1 MRIVTVCR
9 MNQARSPFAQAV
21 LERNFPDD
29 QISSTGVTAIEGTS
43 ILDSVVDTA
52 KNWGTPITQSS
63 SRALSKAMDDLMA
76 ADLVI
81 TAENSHSVVIR
92 NLGYRGAM
100 RSYEEILE
108 DQDFIPIDPGGLL
121 PDAVSRELGKVGALT
136 LRAALDAKG
145 YPHAHDIHVVIP
157 HGVSD
162 LGVALAHAQMARI
175 GDGAILIDT
184 DLRAPLNN
192 EIEDLG
198 LERIFFDVDQMEVVD
213 LPEITS
219 QQILTHSRQIDF
231 PERYF
236 LSPAWREWIQ
246 RLANKSPVVLVTAPR
261 HSRMRR
267 LADSYLAS
275 YMSDEFTVISA

>member
-1 MRIVTVCR
+1 

-29 QISSTGVTAIEGTS
+29 QISSTGVTAIQGTS
-43 ILDSVVDTA
+43 ILDYVIDTA

-63 SRALSKAMDDLMA
+63 SRAISKAMDDLMA

-81 TAENSHSVVIR
+81 TAESSHSDVIR
-92 NLGYRGAM
+92 NLGYTGAM

-108 DQDFIPIDPGGLL
+108 DQDFIPIDPGGLM
-121 PDAVSRELGKVGALT
+121 PDAISRELGKVGALT

-162 LGVALAHAQMARI
+162 VGVALANAQMARI
-175 GDGAILIDT
+175 GEGAILIDA
-184 DLRAPLNN
+184 DLRAPLNK

-246 RLANKSPVVLVTAPR
+246 RLADKTPVVLVTAPR

>member
-21 LERNFPDD
+21 LERNFPGD
-29 QISSTGVTAIEGTS
+29 QISSTGVSAIEGTA
-43 ILDSVVDTA
+43 ILPSVIETA
-52 KNWGTPITQSS
+52 KNWGVPITQTK
-63 SRALSKAMDDLMA
+63 SRTLRNASNDLLI

-81 TAENSHSVVIR
+81 AAEQSHADSVR
-92 NLGYRGAM
+92 NLGYKGAL
-100 RSYEEILE
+100 RNYEEILE
-108 DQDFIPIDPGGLL
+108 DKDFIPVDPGGLL

-162 LGVALAHAQMARI
+162 LGVALAHAQMSRMSE
-175 GDGAILIDT
+175 GAILIDA
-184 DLRAPLNN
+184 DLRAPLIN

-198 LERIFFDVDQMEVVD
+198 LERIFFDVDQLDVVD

-219 QQILTHSRQIDF
+219 AQILTHSRQLDF

-246 RLANKSPVVLVTAPR
+246 RLADKSPVVIVTAPR

>member
-63 SRALSKAMDDLMA
+63 SRALSKAMHDLMA

-81 TAENSHSVVIR
+81 TAENSHSDVIR
-92 NLGYRGAM
+92 NLGYAGAI

-108 DQDFIPIDPGGLL
+108 DRDFIPIDPGGLL

-175 GDGAILIDT
+175 GEGAILIDA

-192 EIEDLG
+192 EIEDMG

-246 RLANKSPVVLVTAPR
+246 RLADKSPVVLVTAPR
-261 HSRMRR
+261 HSRARR
-267 LADSYLAS
+267 LADSYLSS
-275 YMSDEFTVISA
+275 YMADEFTVISA

>member
-1 MRIVTVCR
+1 

-29 QISSTGVTAIEGTS
+29 QISSAGVNAIEGTP
-43 ILDSVVDTA
+43 ILPAVIATA
-52 KNWGTPITQSS
+52 KNWGVPISQTSS
-63 SRALSKAMDDLMA
+63 CTLKGAGNDILI

-81 TAENSHSVVIR
+81 TAENVHNDVIR
-92 NLGYRGAM
+92 NFGYRGDL

-108 DQDFIPIDPGGLL
+108 DRDFIPIDPGGLL

-145 YPHAHDIHVVIP
+145 YPHAHSIHVVIP

-162 LGVALAHAQMARI
+162 LGVALAHAQMSRI
-175 GDGAILIDT
+175 TEGAILVDT
-184 DLRAPLNN
+184 DLRAPLLN
-192 EIEDLG
+192 EIEDMG
-198 LERIFFDVDQMEVVD
+198 LERIFFDIDQMDVLD
-213 LPEITS
+213 LPEITT

-246 RLANKSPVVLVTAPR
+246 RLADKSPVVLVTAPR

>member
-1 MRIVTVCR
+1 

-21 LERNFPDD
+21 LERNFPGD
-29 QISSTGVTAIEGTS
+29 QISSTGVTAIQGTS
-43 ILDSVVDTA
+43 ILDSVLDTA

-81 TAENSHSVVIR
+81 TAESSHSDVIR
-92 NLGYRGAM
+92 NLGYTGAM

-108 DQDFIPIDPGGLL
+108 DRDFIPIDPGGLL

-162 LGVALAHAQMARI
+162 LGVALANAQMARI
-175 GDGAILIDT
+175 GEGAILIDA

-246 RLANKSPVVLVTAPR
+246 RLADKSPVVIVTAPR

>member
-1 MRIVTVCR
+1 

-29 QISSTGVTAIEGTS
+29 QISSTGVAAIQGTS

-81 TAENSHSVVIR
+81 TAESSHNDVIR
-92 NLGYRGAM
+92 NLGYTGAM

-162 LGVALAHAQMARI
+162 LGVALANAQMARI
-175 GDGAILIDT
+175 GEGAILIDA

-219 QQILTHSRQIDF
+219 GQILTHSRQIDF

-246 RLANKSPVVLVTAPR
+246 RLADKSPVVIVTAPR

>member
-21 LERNFPDD
+21 LERNFPGD
-29 QISSTGVTAIEGTS
+29 QISSTGIAAIQGTS
-43 ILDSVVDTA
+43 ILDSVLTTA
-52 KNWGTPITQSS
+52 KNWGVDITQSS
-63 SRALSKAMDDLMA
+63 SRSLSKAMDDLLT

-81 TAENSHSVVIR
+81 TAENSHSDVIR
-92 NLGYRGAM
+92 NLGYAGLM

-108 DQDFIPIDPGGLL
+108 DQDFIPEDPGGLL

-162 LGVALAHAQMARI
+162 LGIALAEAQMNRI
-175 GDGAILIDT
+175 AKGAILIDA
-184 DLRAPLNN
+184 DLRAPLIN

-198 LERIFFDVDQMEVVD
+198 LERIFFDVDQLEVVD

-219 QQILTHSRQIDF
+219 GQILTHSRQLDF

-236 LSPAWREWIQ
+236 LSPAWRQWIQ
-246 RLANKSPVVLVTAPR
+246 HLADKSPVVIVTAPR

>member
-1 MRIVTVCR
+1 

-21 LERNFPDD
+21 LERNFPGD
-29 QISSTGVTAIEGTS
+29 QISSTGVTAIQGTS
-43 ILDSVVDTA
+43 ILESVLDIS

-81 TAENSHSVVIR
+81 TAESSHSDVIR
-92 NLGYRGAM
+92 NLGYTGAM

-108 DQDFIPIDPGGLL
+108 DRDFIPIDPGGLL

-162 LGVALAHAQMARI
+162 LGVALANAQMARI
-175 GDGAILIDT
+175 GEGAILIDA

-246 RLANKSPVVLVTAPR
+246 RLADKSPVVIVTAPR

>member
-1 MRIVTVCR
+1 

-29 QISSTGVTAIEGTS
+29 QISSTGVTAIQGTS

-81 TAENSHSVVIR
+81 TAESSHSDVIR
-92 NLGYRGAM
+92 NLGYTGAM

-162 LGVALAHAQMARI
+162 LVVALAHAQMARI
-175 GDGAILIDT
+175 SEGAILIDT

-213 LPEITS
+213 LPDITS

-246 RLANKSPVVLVTAPR
+246 RLADKSPVVLVTAPR

>member
-52 KNWGTPITQSS
+52 KNWGVDITQSS
-63 SRALSKAMDDLMA
+63 SRTLSKAMDDLLA

-81 TAENSHSVVIR
+81 TAENSHSDVIR

>member
-1 MRIVTVCR
+1 

-21 LERNFPDD
+21 LERNFPGD
-29 QISSTGVTAIEGTS
+29 QISSTGVTAIQGTS
-43 ILDSVVDTA
+43 ILDSVVETA

-81 TAENSHSVVIR
+81 TAENSHSDLIR
-92 NLGYRGAM
+92 NLGYTGAM

-162 LGVALAHAQMARI
+162 LGVALANAQMARI
-175 GDGAILIDT
+175 GEGAILIDA

-213 LPEITS
+213 LPEINS

-246 RLANKSPVVLVTAPR
+246 RLADKTPVVLVTAPR

>member
-1 MRIVTVCR
+1 

-29 QISSTGVTAIEGTS
+29 QISSTGVTAIQGTS
-43 ILDSVVDTA
+43 ILDSVIDIA
-52 KNWGTPITQSS
+52 KSWGTPITQSS
-63 SRALSKAMDDLMA
+63 SRALSEAIDDLMA

-81 TAENSHSVVIR
+81 TAESSHSDLIR
-92 NLGYRGAM
+92 NLGYTGAM

-108 DQDFIPIDPGGLL
+108 DRDFIPVDPGGLL

-145 YPHAHDIHVVIP
+145 FPHAHNIHVVIP

-175 GDGAILIDT
+175 GEGAILIDT
-184 DLRAPLNN
+184 DLRAPLIN
-192 EIEDLG
+192 EIEDMG
-198 LERIFFDVDQMEVVD
+198 LEKIFFDVDHLGVVD

-231 PERYF
+231 PERCF
-236 LSPAWREWIQ
+236 LSPTWREWIQ
-246 RLANKSPVVLVTAPR
+246 RLADKSPVVLVTAPR

>member
-1 MRIVTVCR
+1 

-21 LERNFPDD
+21 LERNFPGD
-29 QISSTGVTAIEGTS
+29 QISSTGVSAIEGTA
-43 ILDSVVDTA
+43 ILPSVIETA
-52 KNWGTPITQSS
+52 RNWGVPITQTK
-63 SRALSKAMDDLMA
+63 SRTLRNASNDLLI

-81 TAENSHSVVIR
+81 AAEQSHADSVR
-92 NLGYRGAM
+92 NLGYKGAL
-100 RSYEEILE
+100 RNYEEILE
-108 DQDFIPIDPGGLL
+108 DRDFIPVDPGGLL

-136 LRAALDAKG
+136 LRAALDAKS

-162 LGVALAHAQMARI
+162 LGVALAHAQMSRMSE
-175 GDGAILIDT
+175 GAILIDA
-184 DLRAPLNN
+184 DLRAPLIN

-198 LERIFFDVDQMEVVD
+198 LERIFFDVDQLEVVD

-219 QQILTHSRQIDF
+219 GQILTHSRQLDF
-231 PERYF
+231 PEKYF

-246 RLANKSPVVLVTAPR
+246 RLADKSPVVIVTAPR

>member
-1 MRIVTVCR
+1 

-21 LERNFPDD
+21 LERNFPED
-29 QISSTGVTAIEGTS
+29 QISSTGVTAIQGTS

-63 SRALSKAMDDLMA
+63 SRTLSEAMDDLMS

-81 TAENSHSVVIR
+81 TAENSHSDVIR
-92 NLGYRGAM
+92 NLGYTGAM

-108 DQDFIPIDPGGLL
+108 DRDFIPVDPGGLL

-145 YPHAHDIHVVIP
+145 FPHAHNIHVVIP

-175 GDGAILIDT
+175 GEGAILIDT
-184 DLRAPLNN
+184 DLRAPLIN
-192 EIEDLG
+192 EIEDMG
-198 LERIFFDVDQMEVVD
+198 LEKIFFDVDHLGVVD

-231 PERYF
+231 PERCF
-236 LSPAWREWIQ
+236 LSPTWREWIQ
-246 RLANKSPVVLVTAPR
+246 RLADKSPVVLVTAPR

>member
-1 MRIVTVCR
+1 

-21 LERNFPDD
+21 LERNFPGD
-29 QISSTGVTAIEGTS
+29 QISSTGVAAIHGTS

-81 TAENSHSVVIR
+81 TAESSHSDVIR
-92 NLGYRGAM
+92 NLGYTGAM

-162 LGVALAHAQMARI
+162 LGVALANAQMARI
-175 GDGAILIDT
+175 GEGAILIDA

-246 RLANKSPVVLVTAPR
+246 RLADKSPVVIVTAPR

>member
-1 MRIVTVCR
+1 

-21 LERNFPDD
+21 LERNFPGD
-29 QISSTGVTAIEGTS
+29 QISSTGVSAIEGTA
-43 ILDSVVDTA
+43 ILPSVIETA
-52 KNWGTPITQSS
+52 RNWGVPITQTK
-63 SRALSKAMDDLMA
+63 SRTLRNASNDLLI

-81 TAENSHSVVIR
+81 AAEQSHADSVR
-92 NLGYRGAM
+92 NLGYKGAL
-100 RSYEEILE
+100 RNYEEILE
-108 DQDFIPIDPGGLL
+108 DRDFIPVDPGGLL

-162 LGVALAHAQMARI
+162 LGVALAHAQMSRMSE
-175 GDGAILIDT
+175 GAILIDA
-184 DLRAPLNN
+184 DLRAPLIN

-198 LERIFFDVDQMEVVD
+198 LERIFFDVDQLEVVD

-219 QQILTHSRQIDF
+219 GQILTHSRQLDF
-231 PERYF
+231 PEKYF

-246 RLANKSPVVLVTAPR
+246 RLADKSPVVIVTAPR
-261 HSRMRR
+261 HSSMRR

>member
-21 LERNFPDD
+21 LERNFPGD
-29 QISSTGVTAIEGTS
+29 QISSTGIAAIQGTS
-43 ILDSVVDTA
+43 ILDSVLTTA
-52 KNWGTPITQSS
+52 KNWGVDINQSS
-63 SRALSKAMDDLMA
+63 SRALSKAMDDLLA

-81 TAENSHSVVIR
+81 TAENSHSDVIR
-92 NLGYRGAM
+92 NLGYAGLM

-108 DQDFIPIDPGGLL
+108 DQDFIPEDPGGLL

-145 YPHAHDIHVVIP
+145 YPHTHDIHVVIP

-162 LGVALAHAQMARI
+162 LGIALAEAQMTRI
-175 GDGAILIDT
+175 AKGAILIDA
-184 DLRAPLNN
+184 DLRAPLIH

-198 LERIFFDVDQMEVVD
+198 LERIFFDVDQFEVVD

-219 QQILTHSRQIDF
+219 SQILTHSRQLDF
-231 PERYF
+231 PEKYF

-246 RLANKSPVVLVTAPR
+246 RLADKSPVVIVTAPR

>member
-1 MRIVTVCR
+1 MRIVTVCQ

-21 LERNFPDD
+21 LERNFPGD
-29 QISSTGVTAIEGTS
+29 QISSTGIAAIQGTS
-43 ILDSVVDTA
+43 ILDSVLTTA
-52 KNWGTPITQSS
+52 KNWGVDITQSS
-63 SRALSKAMDDLMA
+63 SRSLSKAMDDLLT

-81 TAENSHSVVIR
+81 TAENSHSDVIR
-92 NLGYRGAM
+92 NLGYAGLM

-108 DQDFIPIDPGGLL
+108 DQDFIPEDPGGLL

-162 LGVALAHAQMARI
+162 LGIALAEAQMNRI
-175 GDGAILIDT
+175 AKGAILIDA
-184 DLRAPLNN
+184 DLRAPLIN

-198 LERIFFDVDQMEVVD
+198 LERIFFDVDQLEVVD

-219 QQILTHSRQIDF
+219 GQILTHSRQLDF

-236 LSPAWREWIQ
+236 LSPAWRQWIQ
-246 RLANKSPVVLVTAPR
+246 HLADKSPVVIVTAPR

>member
-21 LERNFPDD
+21 LERNFPGD
-29 QISSTGVTAIEGTS
+29 QISSTGIAAIQGTS
-43 ILDSVVDTA
+43 ILDSVLTTA
-52 KNWGTPITQSS
+52 KNWGVDITQSS
-63 SRALSKAMDDLMA
+63 SRSLSKAMDDLLA

-81 TAENSHSVVIR
+81 TAENSHSDVIR
-92 NLGYRGAM
+92 NLGYAGLM

-162 LGVALAHAQMARI
+162 LGVALAHAQMARMSE
-175 GDGAILIDT
+175 GAILIDA
-184 DLRAPLNN
+184 DLRAPLIN

-198 LERIFFDVDQMEVVD
+198 LERIFFDVDQLDVVD

-219 QQILTHSRQIDF
+219 GQILTHSRQLDF
-231 PERYF
+231 PEKYF

-246 RLANKSPVVLVTAPR
+246 RLADKSPVVIVTAPR

>member
-29 QISSTGVTAIEGTS
+29 QISSTGVAAIQGTS

-81 TAENSHSVVIR
+81 TAESSHSDVIR
-92 NLGYRGAM
+92 NLGYTGAL

-162 LGVALAHAQMARI
+162 LGVALANAQMARI
-175 GDGAILIDT
+175 GEGAILIDA

-246 RLANKSPVVLVTAPR
+246 RLADKTPVVLVTAPR

>member
-29 QISSTGVTAIEGTS
+29 QISSTGVVAVVGSSVPEVVRKTAS
-43 ILDSVVDTA
+43 Q
-52 KNWGTPITQSS
+52 WGVPISQVQS
-63 SRALSKAMDDLMA
+63 RPLGEVAPEIMN

-81 TAENSHSVVIR
+81 TAEKSQSDAIR
-92 NLGYRGAM
+92 NLGYKGVIRN
-100 RSYEEILE
+100 YEEIIE
-108 DQDFIPIDPGGLL
+108 DLDFVPIDPVGLL
-121 PDAVSRELGKVGALT
+121 NDSMSRELGKVGALT
-136 LRAALDAKG
+136 LRAAIDAKG
-145 YPHAHDIHVVIP
+145 FVHQHKIHVVIP

-162 LGVALAHAQMARI
+162 MALALANAQMSRI
-175 GDGAILIDT
+175 AENAILIDC
-184 DLRAPLNN
+184 DLRAPLIH

-198 LERIFFDVDQMEVVD
+198 LERIFFDIDQIECMELD
-213 LPEITS
+213 SITS
-219 QQILTHSRQIDF
+219 RQILTHPRQVDF
-231 PERYF
+231 PEKYY

-246 RLANKSPVVLVTAPR
+246 RLANRSPVVLITAPR

-275 YMSDEFTVISA
+275 YMADEFTVISA

>member
-21 LERNFPDD
+21 LERNFPGD
-29 QISSTGVTAIEGTS
+29 QISSTGIAAIQGTS
-43 ILDSVVDTA
+43 ILDSVLTTA
-52 KNWGTPITQSS
+52 KNWGVDITQSS
-63 SRALSKAMDDLMA
+63 SRALSKAMGDLLA

-81 TAENSHSVVIR
+81 TAENSHSDVIR
-92 NLGYRGAM
+92 NLGYAGLM

-162 LGVALAHAQMARI
+162 LGIALAEAQMTRI
-175 GDGAILIDT
+175 AKGAILIDA
-184 DLRAPLNN
+184 DLRAPLIN

-198 LERIFFDVDQMEVVD
+198 LERIFFDVDQLEVVD

-219 QQILTHSRQIDF
+219 QQILTHSRQLDF
-231 PERYF
+231 PEKYF

-246 RLANKSPVVLVTAPR
+246 RLADKSPVVIVTAPR

>member
-21 LERNFPDD
+21 LERNFPGD
-29 QISSTGVTAIEGTS
+29 QISSTGIAAIQGTS
-43 ILDSVVDTA
+43 ILDSVLTTA
-52 KNWGTPITQSS
+52 KNWGVDITQSS
-63 SRALSKAMDDLMA
+63 SRALSKAMDDLLA

-81 TAENSHSVVIR
+81 TAENSHSDVIR
-92 NLGYRGAM
+92 NLGYAGLM

-108 DQDFIPIDPGGLL
+108 DQDFIPEDPGGLL

-145 YPHAHDIHVVIP
+145 YPHTHDIHVVIP

-162 LGVALAHAQMARI
+162 LGIALAEAQMTRI
-175 GDGAILIDT
+175 AKGAILIDA
-184 DLRAPLNN
+184 DLRAPLIN

-198 LERIFFDVDQMEVVD
+198 LERIFFDVDQLEVVD

-219 QQILTHSRQIDF
+219 TQILTHSRQLDF

-246 RLANKSPVVLVTAPR
+246 SLADKTPVVIVTAPR

-275 YMSDEFTVISA
+275 YMSDEFTVISG

>member
-1 MRIVTVCR
+1 

-29 QISSTGVTAIEGTS
+29 QISSTGVTAIQGTS
-43 ILDSVVDTA
+43 ILDSVIDIA
-52 KNWGTPITQSS
+52 KSWGTPITQSS
-63 SRALSKAMDDLMA
+63 SRTLSEAMDDLMS

-81 TAENSHSVVIR
+81 TAESSHSDLIR
-92 NLGYRGAM
+92 NLGYTGAM

-162 LGVALAHAQMARI
+162 LGVALANAQMARI
-175 GDGAILIDT
+175 GEGAILIDA

-246 RLANKSPVVLVTAPR
+246 RLADKSPVVIVTAPR

>member
-1 MRIVTVCR
+1 

-21 LERNFPDD
+21 LERNFPGD
-29 QISSTGVTAIEGTS
+29 QISSTGVTAIQGTS

-81 TAENSHSVVIR
+81 TAESSHSDVIR
-92 NLGYRGAM
+92 NLGYTGAM

-145 YPHAHDIHVVIP
+145 YPHTHNTHAVIP

-162 LGVALAHAQMARI
+162 LGVALANAQMARI
-175 GDGAILIDT
+175 GEGAILIDA

-246 RLANKSPVVLVTAPR
+246 RLADKSPVVIVTAPR

>member
-1 MRIVTVCR
+1 
-9 MNQARSPFAQAV
+9 
-21 LERNFPDD
+21 
-29 QISSTGVTAIEGTS
+29 
-43 ILDSVVDTA
+43 VDTA
-52 KNWGTPITQSS
+52 KNWGVEITQSS
-63 SRALSKAMDDLMA
+63 SRALSNAMDDLMA

-81 TAENSHSVVIR
+81 TAENSYSDVIR
-92 NLGYRGAM
+92 NLGYTGAM
-100 RSYEEILE
+100 RSYEEIVE
-108 DQDFIPIDPGGLL
+108 DQDFIPVDPGGLL

-145 YPHAHDIHVVIP
+145 FPHTHNIHVVIP

-175 GDGAILIDT
+175 SEGAILIDA
-184 DLRAPLNN
+184 DLRAPLIN
-192 EIEDLG
+192 EIEDMG
-198 LERIFFDVDQMEVVD
+198 LEKIFFDVDQLEVVD

-231 PERYF
+231 PERNF

-246 RLANKSPVVLVTAPR
+246 RLADKSPVVLVTAPR

>member
-1 MRIVTVCR
+1 

-29 QISSTGVTAIEGTS
+29 QISSTGVTAIQGTS

-81 TAENSHSVVIR
+81 TAESSHNDVIR
-92 NLGYRGAM
+92 NLGYTGAM

-162 LGVALAHAQMARI
+162 LGVALANAQMARI
-175 GDGAILIDT
+175 GEGAILIDA

-246 RLANKSPVVLVTAPR
+246 RLADKSPVVIVTAPR